1 MKKYTIDIW
10 HSIFVCS
17 INILY
22 LCLWPKLA
30 TLFFLDYVNYK
41 DVCKLHIR
49 VIKHMFS
56 KTSIYYI
63 NWSYI
68 FLLFTWKYTLAK
80 NIIIRYF
87 ITSTLFIFLL
97 YIELIAIYL
106 LLKIIDIGK
115 ICWLWFQICIVE
127 WNNAALNRHI
137 YGILTLSMSEWC

>member
-1 MKKYTIDIW
+1 MYLKIPKDMFRKMKKYTINIW

-68 FLLFTWKYTLAK
+68 FLLFTWKYTLAQ

-87 ITSTLFIFLL
+87 ITSTLFIFFVVHKTYYDL
-97 YIELIAIYL
+97 LIASVI
-106 LLKIIDIGK
+106 K
-115 ICWLWFQICIVE
+115 
-127 WNNAALNRHI
+127 NHI
-137 YGILTLSMSEWC
+137 P

>member
-17 INILY
+17 INILC

-97 YIELIAIYL
+97 YIKLITISVINKNHRPWKNLLIVISNIYRRM
-106 LLKIIDIGK
+106 
-115 ICWLWFQICIVE
+115 E
-127 WNNAALNRHI
+127 
-137 YGILTLSMSEWC
+137 